1 MSDRIGAVAD
11 ALSPMSAELAKLG
24 PEGEAMSAALNGAAV
39 LAETFM
45 SAFEQM
51 KEGPISLQDGLGM
64 AAGALQALGSMQ
76 AAQSKAAVAAI
87 DAQIDAEKKRD
98 GKSAGSIAKL
108 AAMEKKKEAL
118 KRKAFEQ
125 DKKMKMAQTV
135 ISTASGIMQAMA
147 HSDPVTGAIMAAM
160 VGAMGAAQLGIISGM
175 TYQGGG
181 TGAGAGGV
189 TSIAVGKRKSS
200 IDTAKS
206 QSAGGELSYLRGD
219 SGMGGPEN
227 FRPTPAFSGYKNRA
241 AGGFVV
247 GEQGPEVFMPEVA
260 GDIIPAGQNM
270 GSNTNVNFSINAVDA
285 DGVEDL
291 LVRQRGNI
299 IGMMREAANS
309 YGQDFMEGIDT
320 SVYTPSSAGA
330 RRY

>member
-1 MSDRIGAVAD
+1 M
-11 ALSPMSAELAKLG
+11 
-24 PEGEAMSAALNGAAV
+24 
-39 LAETFM
+39 
-45 SAFEQM
+45 
-51 KEGPISLQDGLGM
+51 
-64 AAGALQALGSMQ
+64 
-76 AAQSKAAVAAI
+76 
-87 DAQIDAEKKRD
+87 
-98 GKSAGSIAKL
+98 
-108 AAMEKKKEAL
+108 
-118 KRKAFEQ
+118 
-125 DKKMKMAQTV
+125 
-135 ISTASGIMQAMA
+135 
-147 HSDPVTGAIMAAM
+147 
-160 VGAMGAAQLGIISGM
+160 
-175 TYQGGG
+175 
-181 TGAGAGGV
+181 
-189 TSIAVGKRKSS
+189 
-200 IDTAKS
+200 
-206 QSAGGELSYLRGD
+206 
-219 SGMGGPEN
+219 PEN